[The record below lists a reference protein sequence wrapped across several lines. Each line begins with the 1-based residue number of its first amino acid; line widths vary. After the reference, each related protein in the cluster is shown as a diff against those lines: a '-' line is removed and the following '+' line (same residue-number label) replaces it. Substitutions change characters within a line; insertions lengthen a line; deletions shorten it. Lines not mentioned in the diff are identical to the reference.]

1 MDIEELAD
9 LSRVLIDR
17 LVTTAAPPDV
27 AEEVAGLVREAT
39 ALLERHVPDGPRNLY
54 ERFGDTDDY
63 LDLFRLNPVIGKLNP
78 VAPRF
83 EIEVSRD
90 GPGWNGTEV
99 TARTNL
105 GLLYEGPMGMVH
117 GGIIASLFDQF
128 LSIANIDNGFG
139 AFTGTLTVR
148 YRNPC
153 PLGVDLRFQCR
164 TDRVEGRKVFAVGEL
179 YAAETLVA
187 EAEGVFIQPSPE
199 RLAAIVADSEAAQG
213 PPGRHR

>member
-9 LSRVLIDR
+9 LSRIFIDR
-17 LVTTAAPPDV
+17 LVTTDAPPEVLDR
-27 AEEVAGLVREAT
+27 VAGLLREAT
-39 ALLERHVPDGPRNLY
+39 AVLDHHVPDHPRNLY
-54 ERFGDTDDY
+54 ELFGETDDY

-90 GPGWNGTEV
+90 GPGLNGTEV

-139 AFTGTLTVR
+139 AFTGTLTIR

-179 YAAETLVA
+179 YAAEELVA
-187 EAEGVFIQPSPE
+187 EGEGVFVQPSSE
-199 RLAAIVADSEAAQG
+199 RLAALVADKEHLEGGHLS
-213 PPGRHR
+213 